1 MRPSSLSVSH
11 STFACLFNLL
21 ASVCSLSRE
30 IDLFTRNDD
39 SISLCAEL
47 KSKWKQNSVCVR
59 VDSKGSRN
67 ARGEV
72 SSAVCLRLRG
82 VELDVHK

>member
-1 MRPSSLSVSH
+1 MS
-11 STFACLFNLL
+11 FNLL

-30 IDLFTRNDD
+30 IDFFTRNDD

-47 KSKWKQNSVCVR
+47 KLKWKQNSVCVR